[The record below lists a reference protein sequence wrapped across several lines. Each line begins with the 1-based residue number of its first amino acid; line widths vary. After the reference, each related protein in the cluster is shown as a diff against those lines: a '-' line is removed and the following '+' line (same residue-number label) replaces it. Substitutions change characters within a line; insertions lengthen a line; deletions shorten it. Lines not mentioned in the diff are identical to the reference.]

1 MEDEYPVTGAG
12 GVVFPFKGF
21 VYDTSAALATG
32 DRRKEEPRSAIKK
45 VTAGSATFLPLK
57 VTADGGKPPA
67 GKKYIAKKDTAK
79 GYYFVYMA
87 GMRVKY
93 CRVVYWV
100 KHKPKGFASMVVHHE
115 KYTRVS
121 WKGCWKGCRMYIGDD
136 SAVSCLSRSEHAKH
150 HGLGGGH

>member
-1 MEDEYPVTGAG
+1 MDEYPVTGVG
-12 GVVFPFKGF
+12 GAVFPFKGF

-32 DRRKEEPRSAIKK
+32 DRRKGEPRSAIKK
-45 VTAGSATFLPLK
+45 AGGATFLPLK
-57 VTADGGKPPA
+57 VTADGKPPA

-115 KYTRVS
+115 KCTRIS
-121 WKGCWKGCRMYIGDD
+121 WKGCRMYVGDD